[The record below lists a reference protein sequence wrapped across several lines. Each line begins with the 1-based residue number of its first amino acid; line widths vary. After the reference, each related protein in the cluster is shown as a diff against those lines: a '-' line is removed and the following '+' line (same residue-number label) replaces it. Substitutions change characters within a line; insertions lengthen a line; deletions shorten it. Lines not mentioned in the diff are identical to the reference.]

1 MDDTDIIA
9 RVRHGDTEAYALLV
23 RKYHRDLLGAIH
35 RLVGDAHL
43 AEDIGQEVFLDA
55 YKALP
60 RFDPDRGTPFGA
72 WLRVLARNR
81 CLSVLRARGRTRL
94 VAVEDAPELAGEG
107 PGPEERLLDR
117 ERGQLLADSLA
128 SLDEP
133 FRQTVLLALRGRTV
147 RDIARAV
154 GVPAATVKTRLFR
167 AKEKLRRLLAAA
179 RGEICHERQL

>member
-9 RVRHGDTEAYALLV
+9 RVRQGDTEAYALLV

-55 YKALP
+55 YKALS

-72 WLRVLARNR
+72 WLRALARNR
-81 CLSVLRARGRTRL
+81 CLSALRARGRARL
-94 VAVEDAPELAGEG
+94 VPVEDVPELAGES

-117 ERGQLLADSLA
+117 EREQVLADSLA
-128 SLDEP
+128 KLDEP
-133 FRQTVLLALRGRTV
+133 FRETVVLTLRGRTL
-147 RDIARAV
+147 RDIARRS
-154 GVPAATVKTRLFR
+154 GVPLATVKTRLFR
-167 AKEKLRRLLAAA
+167 ARDKLRRLLAAS
-179 RGEICHERQL
+179 REEICHERQL